1 MDENNPLN
9 TSEKRYT
16 DNKTGKFINGNPGRP
31 KGSKNKF
38 SIAKLEEAIEAEEE
52 LAKKENGV
60 SVFQQFVRMAYTEPS
75 VMIALMKKFVPDK
88 SQTELSGA
96 EPLKFEVE
104 ILNGNKKP
112 QGE

>member
-1 MDENNPLN
+1 
-9 TSEKRYT
+9 
-16 DNKTGKFINGNPGRP
+16 
-31 KGSKNKF
+31 
-38 SIAKLEEAIEAEEE
+38 
-52 LAKKENGV
+52 
-60 SVFQQFVRMAYTEPS
+60 MAYIEPG
-75 VMIALMKKFVPDK
+75 VMIALMKKFIPDK

>member
-1 MDENNPLN
+1 MDENTLN

-75 VMIALMKKFVPDK
+75 VMIALMKKFIPDK
-88 SQTELSGA
+88 THTEIETP
-96 EPLKFEVE
+96 EPIKAIFEIV
-104 ILNGNKKP
+104 NAKDKSN
-112 QGE
+112 